1 MLSWPGHGGDEDTK
15 LKRNARITNGKD
27 ANCNCRTR
35 KGMSEEVLL
44 QKSLQAAMRGFAAI
58 ISVAHGVQ

>member
-1 MLSWPGHGGDEDTK
+1 MQDMS
-15 LKRNARITNGKD
+15 ITYCILDSDYHTPREINERLLE
-27 ANCNCRTR
+27 AEE
-35 KGMSEEVLL
+35 KGMVLL